1 VNYLLLALIPAA
13 FGLNPVIARALHLT
27 FEPGTLTV
35 LRWSFSA
42 LIVGTI
48 ALARGRQERWRAP
61 LKDYLALIGLG
72 ALGMG
77 FCAYAAYVATQTAT
91 ATTVG
96 LIYACTAALVAG
108 WEIVRGQTRA
118 TLPLLAG
125 LVLCIAGVA
134 TLLTRG
140 HLETI
145 ATLDIGR
152 GELWA
157 VAGMSMWAFYSVAM
171 RPQAATLTPFASFTV
186 LSLTATLAALPFAA
200 LELSAQPLPPLA
212 PVYIAWIAALSLIT
226 GVFAFMGYNWS
237 LTRNGAILTAATIS
251 LSPLYIAG
259 MAIVLIGE
267 QVHWYHGVA
276 LALVTAGLG
285 AINLARMR
293 PAKSKGT

>member
-13 FGLNPVIARALHLT
+13 FGLNPVIARALYQT

-42 LIVGTI
+42 LIVGAI
-48 ALARGRQERWRAP
+48 ALARGRRERWRAP
-61 LKDYLALIGLG
+61 LKDYLALIALG
-72 ALGMG
+72 AVGMG

-118 TLPLLAG
+118 SVPLVAG
-125 LVLCIAGVA
+125 LVLCVVGVA

-157 VAGMSMWAFYSVAM
+157 VAGMSMWALYSVAM
-171 RPQAATLTPFASFTV
+171 RPRAATLTPLASFTV
-186 LSLTATLAALPFAA
+186 LSMTATCAALPFAA
-200 LELSAQPLPPLA
+200 LELTARPLPPLA
-212 PVYIAWIAALSLIT
+212 TVHIAWIAALSLIT
-226 GVFAFMGYNWS
+226 GVFAFIAYNWS
-237 LTRNGAILTAATIS
+237 LARNGAILTSATIA

-259 MAIVLIGE
+259 MAIVLIDE
-267 QVHWYHGVA
+267 EMHWYHGAA
-276 LALVTAGLG
+276 LALVTTGLI
-285 AINLARMR
+285 ALNLARMR
-293 PAKSKGT
+293 AAKASGT

>member
-1 VNYLLLALIPAA
+1 MNYLLLAIIPAA

-42 LIVGTI
+42 LIVGAI
-48 ALARGRQERWRAP
+48 ALARGRGERWRAP
-61 LKDYLALIGLG
+61 LKDYAALIGLG

-118 TLPLLAG
+118 SLPLLAG

-134 TLLTRG
+134 TLLTLG
-140 HLETI
+140 HLESI
-145 ATLDIGR
+145 ATLNIGR
-152 GELWA
+152 GEQWA

-200 LELSAQPLPPLA
+200 LELSAHPLPPLA
-212 PVYIAWIAALSLIT
+212 PVHVAWIAALSLIT

-251 LSPLYIAG
+251 LSPLYIAA
-259 MAIVLIGE
+259 MAIMLIGE
-267 QVHWYHGVA
+267 EVHWYHGVA
-276 LALVTAGLG
+276 LTLVTSGLG

-293 PAKSKGT
+293 PAKSKGA

>member
-1 VNYLLLALIPAA
+1 MNYLILALIPAA

-27 FEPGTLTV
+27 FEPATLTV
-35 LRWSFSA
+35 LRWSLSA
-42 LIVGTI
+42 LIVGVI
-48 ALARGRQERWRAP
+48 AIARGGQERWRAP
-61 LKDYLALIGLG
+61 LKDYAALIGLG
-72 ALGMG
+72 LFGMG

-118 TLPLLAG
+118 SLPLLAG
-125 LVLCIAGVA
+125 LVLCVAGVA

-157 VAGMSMWAFYSVAM
+157 IAGMSVWAFYSIAM
-171 RPQAATLTPFASFTV
+171 RPRAATLTPLASFTV
-186 LSLTATLAALPFAA
+186 LSCAATLAALPLAA
-200 LELSAQPLPPLA
+200 LELQARPLPPLA
-212 PVYIAWIAALSLIT
+212 PVHIAWIAALVLIT
-226 GVFAFMGYNWS
+226 GVFAFMAYNWS
-237 LTRNGAILTAATIS
+237 LARNGAILTAATIA

-267 QVHWYHGVA
+267 EIAWYHGVA
-276 LALVTAGLG
+276 LALVTLGLG

-293 PAKSKGT
+293 PV

>member
-1 VNYLLLALIPAA
+1 MNYVLLALIPAA
-13 FGLNPVIARALHLT
+13 FGLNPVIARALHTT
-27 FEPGTLTV
+27 FEPATLTV

-42 LIVGTI
+42 LIIGAV
-48 ALARGRQERWRAP
+48 ALARGKRERWRAP
-61 LKDYLALIGLG
+61 LSDYLALIGLG
-72 ALGMG
+72 VAGMG

-96 LIYACTAALVAG
+96 LIYACTAALVASY
-108 WEIVRGQTRA
+108 EIVRGQTRL
-118 TLPLLAG
+118 TLPLLIG
-125 LVLCIAGVA
+125 LSLCLVGVA

-145 ATLDIGR
+145 GTLHVGR

-157 VAGMSMWAFYSVAM
+157 VAGMCVWAFYSVAM
-171 RPQAATLTPFASFTV
+171 RPRAGTLTPLASFTV
-186 LSLTATLAALPFAA
+186 LSCAATLAALPLMAM
-200 LELSAQPLPPLA
+200 ELSTHSLPQLGL
-212 PVYIAWIAALSLIT
+212 VHIAWIAALVLIT

-237 LTRNGAILTAATIS
+237 LARNGAILTAATIS

-267 QVHWYHGVA
+267 DIAWYHGVA

-285 AINLARMR
+285 AINFARAR
-293 PAKSKGT
+293 T